1 MKKLYIT
8 PNSEVITLFA
18 RDVLTL
24 SFNQNNS
31 EGNDISVVVFNEN
44 DFRVV

>member
-8 PNSEVITLFA
+8 PNSEVITIFA

-24 SFNQNNS
+24 SFNQSNS
-31 EGNDISVVVFNEN
+31 EGDDLSIVVFNEQ
-44 DFRVV
+44 DF